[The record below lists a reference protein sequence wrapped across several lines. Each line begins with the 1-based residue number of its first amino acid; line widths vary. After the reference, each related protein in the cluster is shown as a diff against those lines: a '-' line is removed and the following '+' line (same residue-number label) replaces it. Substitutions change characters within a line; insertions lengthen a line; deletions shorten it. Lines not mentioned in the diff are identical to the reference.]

1 MSELYPYLRNLH
13 ETILMTIDFIRFLR
27 YRKSYLDRFYFSEG
41 ARLKDAPVA
50 EVDLEE
56 PWAHKGG
63 LAGDVQRLISS

>member
-13 ETILMTIDFIRFLR
+13 EVVLMTIDFIRFLR
-27 YRKSYLDRFYFSEG
+27 YRRSCLDRFYYSEG
-41 ARLKDAPVA
+41 PKLKESIA

-63 LAGDVQRLISS
+63 LVGDLQRLISS